1 MKIFRRLMVLFVVA
15 GFAAPAVAD
24 TGDDLKKLLPKPLA
38 GWKQGNV
45 VALKV
50 GEGFRAAGEYRPPS
64 GPHVINVT
72 YQTGA
77 WDAEQKK
84 KQLAAPEEAKKAN
97 MEVIEVGGRK
107 WLARTGKG
115 GAGTVQTL
123 WTVLDNGLVVTIGGF
138 GDDRKAH
145 ESYAAAIDA
154 AALGKVK

>member
-1 MKIFRRLMVLFVVA
+1 MKLLRRIAVAVLVA
-15 GFAAPAVAD
+15 GFAGPAAAD
-24 TGDDLKKLLPKPLA
+24 TGDDLKKLLPKPIA

-50 GEGFRAAGEYRPPS
+50 GKGFRAAGEYRPPS
-64 GPHVINVT
+64 GSAVINVT

-84 KQLAAPEEAKKAN
+84 KQLAAPDEAKKAN
-97 MEVIEVGGRK
+97 IDVIEVGGRK
-107 WLARTGKG
+107 WLASVGKG

-123 WTVLDNGLVVTIGGF
+123 STVLDNDVVVTVSGF

-145 ESYAAAIDA
+145 EAYAAAIDA